1 MNKMPILEATLPA
14 RDECLFP
21 TQADARHHFARLH
34 LFGKISCGIAYT
46 DNNECELVW
55 LMQTRDGQHYPLQA
69 FRSKVPYNGKIIRF
83 RQENIGNYIGRE
95 NHFTSSVMTIFSA

>member
-83 RQENIGNYIGRE
+83 RQETSAITSDAKII
-95 NHFTSSVMTIFSA
+95 FTSSVMMIFSA

>member
-34 LFGKISCGIAYT
+34 LFGKISCGIPTPTTTNA
-46 DNNECELVW
+46 NW
-55 LMQTRDGQHYPLQA
+55 FG
-69 FRSKVPYNGKIIRF
+69 
-83 RQENIGNYIGRE
+83 
-95 NHFTSSVMTIFSA
+95 